1 MIRQFIIGKMVKAN
15 NNEHITKFIGSQICA
30 SVHKYVQVCE
40 QMGIYMN
47 SLLEDK
53 LIGPFE
59 GPPDYMYK
67 I

>member
-1 MIRQFIIGKMVKAN
+1 MVRVN
-15 NNEHITKFIGSQICA
+15 NNEDMTKFISSQIYA
-30 SVHKYVQVCE
+30 PVHKYVQVCE

-53 LIGPFE
+53 LMGPFE
-59 GPPDYMYK
+59 GPPDSIYK